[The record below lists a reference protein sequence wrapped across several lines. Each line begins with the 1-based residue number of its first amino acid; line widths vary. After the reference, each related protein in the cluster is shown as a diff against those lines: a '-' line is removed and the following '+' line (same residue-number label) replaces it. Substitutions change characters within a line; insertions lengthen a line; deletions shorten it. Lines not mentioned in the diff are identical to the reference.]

1 MQYHGKDLKY
11 FCLFVAIIIL
21 IVIISQKQFFA
32 VFLLLSTHVSAF
44 HNFSELNCVFFLFMI
59 VGINSNSC
67 RKWKVHER
75 KTSKRKNRNWMGER
89 NRRERKYGVSYT
101 VLWLLQTE
109 STRKTVRDSQLLTWR
124 EKVYLHGLSI
134 LCWYWAI
141 LKLHEYYNIH
151 C

>member
-1 MQYHGKDLKY
+1 
-11 FCLFVAIIIL
+11 
-21 IVIISQKQFFA
+21 
-32 VFLLLSTHVSAF
+32 
-44 HNFSELNCVFFLFMI
+44 
-59 VGINSNSC
+59 
-67 RKWKVHER
+67 
-75 KTSKRKNRNWMGER
+75 MGER

-141 LKLHEYYNIH
+141 LKQHEYSSLNILSYLDEINADKNQALKLYIIPYLATFSIKL
-151 C
+151 